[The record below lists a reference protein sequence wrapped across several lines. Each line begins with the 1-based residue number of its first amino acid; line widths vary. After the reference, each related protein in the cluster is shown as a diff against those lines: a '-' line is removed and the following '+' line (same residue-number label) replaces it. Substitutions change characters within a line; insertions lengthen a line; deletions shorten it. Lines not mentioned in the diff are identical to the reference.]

1 MTPNAR
7 RRRVTADFSAEPFP
21 RLIDAAAPSE
31 GIAPLAE
38 AFETIVSVSH
48 LAKCYGRHEA
58 VFDVSFTVR
67 RGTIVGILGPNGAGK
82 TTTLRA
88 LLGLVEPT
96 SGTAL
101 FVSTRYRDLAQPG
114 RLVGALIDANV
125 GHPGRTARGHLGV
138 LASALDVPRARVSTV
153 LDQVGLAD
161 ASKRR
166 IGGFSQGMRQRL
178 GLAGALLGEPEILVL
193 DEPSNGLDPD
203 GIRWLRHT
211 LRNFAA
217 AGGTVLLSSHVLAE
231 VAQTADEIVVID
243 RGRVVAQAPVGD
255 FTASLGGETA
265 TRVRT
270 PSLAALAAALAAA
283 GHEYQRLEPDVLRVH
298 SLSPEE
304 LGRVAAGAGAV
315 IYELT
320 AEGVD
325 LETAFFNLTDT
336 DGSKEQQR

>member
-1 MTPNAR
+1 MTTTLTPMTEALPAKIAG
-7 RRRVTADFSAEPFP
+7 TSP
-21 RLIDAAAPSE
+21 AAAT
-31 GIAPLAE
+31 
-38 AFETIVSVSH
+38 ETVVSVNQ
-48 LAKCYGRHEA
+48 LAKSYGHHQA

-67 RGTIVGILGPNGAGK
+67 RGAIVGILGPNGAGK
-82 TTTLRA
+82 TTTLRS

-101 FVSTRYRDLAQPG
+101 FGSSRYQDLAQPS
-114 RLVGALIDANV
+114 RLVGAMIDASV
-125 GHPGRTARGHLGV
+125 GHPGRTANGHLRV
-138 LASALDVPRARVSTV
+138 LASALEVPRSRVAAV

-161 ASKRR
+161 AATRR

-211 LRNFAA
+211 LIDFAA
-217 AGGTVLLSSHVLAE
+217 CGGTVLLSSHVLSE

-243 RGRVVAQAPVGD
+243 RGRAVAQAPVD
-255 FTASLGGETA
+255 EFTASLGGETA

-270 PSLAALAAALAAA
+270 PAPAVLAAALTAA
-283 GHEYQRLEPDVLRVH
+283 GHGFEELEPDLLRVPDVT
-298 SLSPEE
+298 PEE
-304 LGRVAAGAGAV
+304 LGRLASDAGAV

-320 AEGVD
+320 AEAVD

-336 DGSKEQQR
+336 NDPKEQ